1 MTQVKIEKLSGS
13 RVSLSI
19 SVPQKEFEAFRKQA
33 IEYFGKDIKIDG
45 FRPGKAPQKM
55 IEEKIGSEKIMTE
68 AAERA
73 VKKSYVDSIMKN
85 KIEAIGEPKI
95 TVTKIAEG
103 NDFEYKA
110 EISVLPKII
119 LGDYRKQ
126 VKEIKKPVPKEIK
139 AEEIQKEIEA
149 IRGSR
154 AKLVTVSH
162 EARKNDRV
170 EIDFQVL
177 IDGKEIPG
185 GTSKNHPLT
194 IGESY
199 FIPGFEEKLV
209 GMKANE
215 EKQFELTFPNDYHK
229 KELSGKQAV
238 FKVTMKI
245 VQEKDLPEINDD
257 FAKGLGKFENLDK
270 LKASLKEGLDME
282 QKKKNEEKWRQ
293 DALEKIIADIK
304 IEVPDI
310 LLKGEIDKMLA
321 EFEQNIASMGMN
333 LEKYLE
339 SAKKSLEGLRK
350 DWQEPAL
357 HRIKAAL
364 ALQEIAR
371 LENISP
377 ESSEIEEELNKTL
390 AYLKKQA
397 DVEKDL
403 DMERIYNYTK
413 GVLTNEKVF
422 QFLENL

>member
-13 RVSLSI
+13 RVNLSVTI
-19 SVPQKEFEAFRKQA
+19 PPKEFKAFQEQA
-33 IEYFGKDIKIDG
+33 LEHLSKNIKING
-45 FRPGKAPQKM
+45 FRPGKAPRAM
-55 IEEKIGSEKIMTE
+55 IEEKIGSDKIMTE

-73 VKKSYVDSIMKN
+73 VKKSYVDSIVKN

-95 TVTKIAEG
+95 TITKIAPG

-110 EISVLPKII
+110 EISVLPKIT
-119 LGDYRKQ
+119 LGNYRKQ
-126 VKEIKKPVPKEIK
+126 IKEIKKADFKEIK
-139 AEEIQKEIEA
+139 AEEIQKEIEV

-154 AKLVTVSH
+154 AKLITVSR
-162 EARKNDRV
+162 EARKGDRV

-194 IGESY
+194 IGENY
-199 FIPGFEEKLV
+199 FIPGFEEKLT

-215 EKQFELTFPNDYHK
+215 EKQFELTFPEDYHK
-229 KELSGKQAV
+229 KELAGKPAS
-238 FKVTMKI
+238 FNVTMKI
-245 VQEKDLPEINDD
+245 VQKKDLPEINDD
-257 FAKGLGKFENLDK
+257 FAKGLGNFEDLEK
-270 LKASLKEGLDME
+270 LKASVKEGIELE
-282 QKKKNEEKWRQ
+282 QKKKNGEKWRQ
-293 DALEKIIADIK
+293 DALEKIIADVN

-310 LLKGEIDKMLA
+310 LLEGEIDKMMA
-321 EFEQNIASMGMN
+321 EFEQNITSMGMN

-339 SAKKSLEGLRK
+339 SVKKTQEELRK

-357 HRIKAAL
+357 RRIKAAL
-364 ALQEIAR
+364 ALQEIAQ
-371 LENISP
+371 LENIKP
-377 ESSEIEEELNKTL
+377 ENSEIEEEVNKTL
-390 AYLKKQA
+390 AYFKNQGDL
-397 DVEKDL
+397 EKNV

>member
-13 RVSLSI
+13 KVSLYI
-19 SVPQKEFEAFRKQA
+19 IIPEKEFEIFRKQA
-33 IEYFGKDIKIDG
+33 LEHLSKDIKIDG
-45 FRPGKAPQKM
+45 FRPGKAPHAM
-55 IEEKIGSEKIMTE
+55 IEEKIGSEKILAK
-68 AAERA
+68 AAEQA
-73 VKKSYVDSIMKN
+73 VKKSYVDLIVKN

-95 TVTKIAEG
+95 TVTKIAPG

-110 EISVLPKII
+110 EVIVLPKIN
-119 LGDYRKQ
+119 LGNYRKQ
-126 VKEIKKPVPKEIK
+126 VKEIKKHAPKEIT
-139 AEEIQKEIEA
+139 AEEIQKEIEV

-154 AKLVTVSH
+154 AKLVTVSR
-162 EARKNDRV
+162 EARKGDRV

-177 IDGKEIPG
+177 VEGKEIPG

-199 FIPGFEEKLV
+199 FIPGFEEKLI

-215 EKQFELTFPNDYHK
+215 EQQFELTFPKDYHK
-229 KELSGKQAV
+229 KELAGKPAS
-238 FKVTMKI
+238 FKVTIKI
-245 VQEKDLPEINDD
+245 IQEKDLPEVNDD
-257 FAKGLGKFENLDK
+257 FAKGLGNFDNLDK
-270 LKASLKEGLDME
+270 LKASIKEGIELE
-282 QKKKNEEKWRQ
+282 QKKKNAEKWRQ
-293 DALEKIIADIK
+293 DTLEKIITDIDVE
-304 IEVPDI
+304 IPDI
-310 LLKGEIDKMLA
+310 LLEEEIDKMMA

-339 SAKKSLEGLRK
+339 SIKKTLEDLRK

-357 HRIKAAL
+357 RRIKAAL

-371 LENISP
+371 LENIAP

-390 AYLKKQA
+390 AYLKKQS
-397 DVEKDL
+397 DVEKNL

>member
-1 MTQVKIEKLSGS
+1 MTQVKTEKLSGS
-13 RVSLSI
+13 RVSLSVTI
-19 SVPQKEFEAFRKQA
+19 PAKEFESFQKQA
-33 IEYFGKDIKIDG
+33 LEHLAKDIKIDG
-45 FRPGKAPQKM
+45 FRPGKAPHSM
-55 IEEKIGSEKIMTE
+55 IEEKIGSEKIIAE

-73 VKKSYVDSIMKN
+73 VKKSYVDAITKN

-95 TVTKIAEG
+95 TVTKIAPG

-110 EISVLPKII
+110 EISVLPKIV

-126 VKEIKKPVPKEIK
+126 AKEIKKTAPTEIK
-139 AEEIQKEIEA
+139 AEEIEKEIEL

-154 AKLVTVSH
+154 AKLITVSR
-162 EARKNDRV
+162 EARKEDRV

-199 FIPGFEEKLV
+199 FIPGFEDKLI

-215 EKQFELTFPNDYHK
+215 DKQFELTFPEDYHK
-229 KELSGKQAV
+229 KELAGKPAL

-245 VQEKDLPEINDD
+245 VQEKDLPEISDN
-257 FAKGLGKFENLDK
+257 FAKGLGEFENLDK
-270 LKASLKEGLDME
+270 LKASIKEGMEME
-282 QKKKNEEKWRQ
+282 QKKKNGEKWRQ
-293 DALEKIIADIK
+293 DALEKIIADVN
-304 IEVPDI
+304 IEVPDV
-310 LLKGEIDKMLA
+310 LLEGEIDKMVA
-321 EFEQNIASMGMN
+321 EFEQNIASTGMN
-333 LEKYLE
+333 LDKYLE
-339 SAKKSLEGLRK
+339 SVKKTIEGLRE
-350 DWQEPAL
+350 DWKEPAL

-377 ESSEIEEELNKTL
+377 ENSEIEEELNKTL
-390 AYLKKQA
+390 AYLKNQA
-397 DVEKDL
+397 DVEKNL

-422 QFLENL
+422 HFLENL